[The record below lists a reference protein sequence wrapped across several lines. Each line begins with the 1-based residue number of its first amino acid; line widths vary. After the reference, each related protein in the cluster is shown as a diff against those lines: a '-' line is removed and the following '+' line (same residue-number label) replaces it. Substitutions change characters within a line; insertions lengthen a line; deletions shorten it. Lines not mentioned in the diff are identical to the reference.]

1 MTEGTTLEDEVTPLS
16 SAQRGRDSGPR
27 TARGSIV
34 EDMVVGGLTA
44 KPANGGSG
52 ESEDVTVNGRGS
64 RVLSET
70 AQKLLAKLD
79 NSPPAAAAPAAAA
92 DAPPAV
98 VTPPAAAGAAS
109 SAETPAQPAP
119 PADPA
124 AEHIARAERLSQHNA
139 KLLGELE
146 TLRAKPA
153 RGEASAREKALDEA
167 ERMYLE
173 DPVGA
178 IRRLV
183 ALATG
188 SADHASKEVDAELT
202 GLYQDLTER
211 ELGVALDTAEKS
223 KRESLRTRKLLDR
236 DRRERAAETAK
247 PAEPVAE
254 PESKQTAEMAAK
266 IAPLLATGKHSE
278 RYPLLMALAPDFDG
292 RKPEEL
298 LWHGIKRG
306 IQLGELDANTPDD
319 KLIEEVS
326 KKIETHYQALA
337 DKIVKARTP
346 ATSTA
351 TPTQATDATASKVDP
366 PSNGVRTITNASA
379 SVAPATPPASKPEP
393 ATEAP
398 PKYRNEKERR
408 LAIARRLLDGAA

>member
-1 MTEGTTLEDEVTPLS
+1 MTEGTTTEDEVSPVG

-44 KPANGGSG
+44 KPAGGG
-52 ESEDVTVNGRGS
+52 RGDSEDVTVNGRGG
-64 RVLSET
+64 RVLSDT
-70 AQKLLAKLD
+70 ARSLLAKLD
-79 NSPPAAAAPAAAA
+79 TSPPAAAAPATVIPET
-92 DAPPAV
+92 PPA
-98 VTPPAAAGAAS
+98 VTPPAAATAAP
-109 SAETPAQPAP
+109 ETPTAP
-119 PADPA
+119 DPA

-139 KLLGELE
+139 KLLSELE
-146 TLRAKPA
+146 TLRARPV
-153 RGEASAREKALDEA
+153 RGEPSAREKALDEA

-188 SADHASKEVDAELT
+188 ATDHASKDVDAELT

-211 ELGVALDTAEKS
+211 ELGVALDSAEKS

-236 DRRERAAETAK
+236 DRRERAAESAK
-247 PAEPVAE
+247 PAEPTEA
-254 PESKQTAEMAAK
+254 PEAKQTAEMSAK
-266 IAPLLATGKHSE
+266 IAPLLTAGKHAE
-278 RYPLLMALAPDFDG
+278 RYPLLMALSSDFDG

-306 IQLGELDANTPDD
+306 IQLGELDGNTPDD
-319 KLIEEVS
+319 KLIDEVS
-326 KKIETHYQALA
+326 KKIETHYQSLA

-351 TPTQATDATASKVDP
+351 PPTQATDATASKVDP

-379 SVAPATPPASKPEP
+379 SVAPATPPASKPAP
-393 ATEAP
+393 NTETP

-408 LAIARRLLDGAA
+408 LAIARRILDGAA